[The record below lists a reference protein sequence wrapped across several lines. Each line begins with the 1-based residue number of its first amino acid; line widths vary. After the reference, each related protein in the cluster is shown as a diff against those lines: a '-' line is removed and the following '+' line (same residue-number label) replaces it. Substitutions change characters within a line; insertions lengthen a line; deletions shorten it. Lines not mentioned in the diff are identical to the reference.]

1 MFPSRSFRLEVQQVQ
16 QSCLFKLSW
25 GTGQQLSATLPYPE
39 SLAQLYQ
46 QWQRVYHRFYHDFP
60 AATVRGQAEFSGT
73 LARSTVDW
81 RARLVEAE
89 ASLLYAFQHWLR
101 GAELY
106 EIQATITQAARYWA
120 GEKTSLLADRS
131 VEVFLTCHPL
141 ELERFPWEAWEIGA
155 AAGLARTIRI
165 ARTPLDIRHEPVK
178 PQHRRPRILAILG
191 DDTGLDFKID
201 RQAVEKKLKPIA
213 YLEFVGWQVTTNDIG
228 ELKTQI
234 IQALTAEL
242 GWDAILFFGHS
253 NETELTGGE
262 LAIAPNTS
270 VSIDELTPQLLKAK
284 ERGLLFALFNSCNG
298 LKIARSLVN
307 LGLSQVAVMREPIH
321 NTVAQ
326 QFLIHFLQA
335 LATKCDVHEAMLA
348 ATQEMQKSS
357 FTFPSAYLIPSLFRH
372 PEAPLFRLHPW
383 GVKQWLR
390 QLLPTRTEA
399 IALGAILLLSLI
411 PDVQSLLLDA
421 RLGVQAVY
429 RDFTHQIP
437 PSPSPP
443 VLLVQVDRDSL
454 MRAKVDAHKINPIDR
469 RYLASLIQQIAQLKA
484 KVIAIDYFFPEPTN
498 EDSALATAVQA
509 AAKKGSRFIFA
520 KDETLPENKA
530 KWLDDRWSLSADI
543 LLHSGYVELPSSQNA
558 CPQDCP
564 FAYLMALVYTLDRQ
578 SSSPTLLPNQTGLT
592 AQVSNLLQ
600 SESATSDVAFWKSER
615 LQLSNNFGQVWLQPI
630 IDFSIPP
637 DRVYESVPAWKLMDE
652 KTKFSQ
658 IDRQIVLI
666 APGGYEQ
673 ADDNFSVP
681 LAISYWRRES
691 AKNSS
696 ELPKTSFQGGANPK
710 SKIQNPKSS
719 DVFTGGEIHS
729 YAIHHLLSQHLVI
742 PIPDLWLVGIAALL
756 GKGIALA
763 PGVAERRRK
772 WTIALVGTTLAYGA
786 IGLQV
791 YISGA
796 VLLPWFLPSGI
807 FWSYI
812 LLNRKRS
819 SSQNSPA
826 SS

>member
-1 MFPSRSFRLEVQQVQ
+1 M
-16 QSCLFKLSW
+16 SW
-25 GTGQQLSATLPYPE
+25 GQGQQLNATLPYPE
-39 SLAQLYQ
+39 SLAQSYQ
-46 QWQRVYHRFYHDFP
+46 QWQRVYRSFYHSF
-60 AATVRGQAEFSGT
+60 VRGRAEFSGT
-73 LARSTVDW
+73 LGQPIADG

-89 ASLLYAFQHWLR
+89 ASLLYAFQYWLR
-101 GAELY
+101 SAQLY
-106 EIQATITQAARYWA
+106 EIQATITKAARYWA
-120 GEKTSLLADRS
+120 GEKTSLPADRS
-131 VEVFLTCHPL
+131 VEVFLTCHPV

-178 PQHRRPRILAILG
+178 PQRRRPRILAILG

-213 YLEFVGWQVTTNDIG
+213 VLKFVGWQMTTSDVA

-234 IQALTAEL
+234 LDTLTDDF

-262 LAIAPNTS
+262 LGIAPHTS
-270 VSIDELTPQLLKAK
+270 ISINEITPQLLKAK
-284 ERGLLFALFNSCNG
+284 ERGLQFALFNSCNG
-298 LKIARSLVN
+298 LKIARSLVD

-326 QFLIHFLQA
+326 KFLIHSLQA
-335 LATKCDVHEAMLA
+335 LATYGDVHEAMLT

-372 PEAPLFRLHPW
+372 PEAPLFRLAPW
-383 GVKQWLR
+383 GIRQRLR
-390 QLLPTRTEA
+390 QLVPTRAEA

-429 RDFTHQIP
+429 RDFTQQIP
-437 PSPSPP
+437 PSTSPP
-443 VLLVQVDRDSL
+443 VLLVRVDENSL
-454 MRAKVDAHKINPIDR
+454 DKADVNARKIKPIDR
-469 RYLASLIQQIAQLKA
+469 QYLARLIQHIHKLGNLEA
-484 KVIAIDYFFPEPTN
+484 KVIGIDYFLNKSTAD
-498 EDSALATAVQA
+498 DSALEIAVQA
-509 AAKKGSRFIFA
+509 AAKKGSWFMFA
-520 KDETLPENKA
+520 KDETITEKKA
-530 KWLDDRWSLSADI
+530 KWLDDRWSLSADA
-543 LLHSGYVELPSSQNA
+543 SFYPGYVELPSFQSN

-564 FAYLMALVYTLDRQ
+564 FAYLLALVYTLDRQ

-592 AQVSNLLQ
+592 ARVSNLLQ
-600 SESATSDVAFWKSER
+600 SESASSDLAFWKSER

-630 IDFSIPP
+630 IDFSLPP
-637 DRVYESVPAWKLMDE
+637 EEVYESVPAWKLM
-652 KTKFSQ
+652 KNSQLPLFSE
-658 IDRQIVLI
+658 IDRQIILI
-666 APGGYEQ
+666 APGGYEE

-681 LAISYWRRES
+681 LAISYWRSRPRQQR
-691 AKNSS
+691 SS
-696 ELPKTSFQGGANPK
+696 PG
-710 SKIQNPKSS
+710 I
-719 DVFTGGEIHS
+719 FTGGENHS
-729 YAIHHLLSQHLVI
+729 YMIHHLLAQHLVI
-742 PIPDLWLVGIAALL
+742 PIPDVWLVGIAALF

-763 PGVAERRRK
+763 QVGAARRRR
-772 WTIALVGTTLAYGA
+772 WTIALAGTTVAYGF
-786 IGLQV
+786 ISLQV

-812 LLNRKRS
+812 LLNEKRS
-819 SSQNSPA
+819 RSQTSSA
-826 SS
+826 SSFS